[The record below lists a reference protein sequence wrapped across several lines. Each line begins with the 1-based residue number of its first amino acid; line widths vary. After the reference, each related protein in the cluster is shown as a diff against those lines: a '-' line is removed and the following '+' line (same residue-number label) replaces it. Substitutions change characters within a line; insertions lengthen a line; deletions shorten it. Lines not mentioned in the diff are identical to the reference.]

1 MKFKNKFPNIPRIP
15 QNKFP
20 TMPQISIPLK
30 MKKTKKNSPLIR
42 KISSSLNKLN
52 LPQK

>member
-20 TMPQISIPLK
+20 TMPQIPIPLK
-30 MKKTKKNSPLIR
+30 MKKTNLCEIQQILVKKLDI
-42 KISSSLNKLN
+42 
-52 LPQK
+52 